1 MRGTPAMTRIADVH
15 RLVATRPVGVQNER
29 ARTMDSADLL
39 VSFAAPDRGVRIF
52 RASPTEEKK
61 SSGADGRTFGNLGN

>member
-1 MRGTPAMTRIADVH
+1 MFIDWSPRDPSAFKMSVH
-15 RLVATRPVGVQNER
+15 E
-29 ARTMDSADLL
+29 TMDSADLL